1 MRDAVKDD
9 PNKSNL
15 HLDFYDR
22 SKLIQWLRQHPSV
35 MLWVKGKLGQGYSG
49 WQPYGA
55 WSNPPQGV
63 TDTLIS
69 APGVTITLPSGRDKN
84 SKLMKQLAQC
94 EH

>member
-35 MLWVKGKLGQGYSG
+35 MLWVGSLGKGIRL
-49 WQPYGA
+49 A
-55 WSNPPQGV
+55 
-63 TDTLIS
+63 TLRS
-69 APGVTITLPSGRDKN
+69 L
-84 SKLMKQLAQC
+84 
-94 EH
+94 E

>member
-9 PNKSNL
+9 PNESYL

-35 MLWVKGKLGQGYSG
+35 MLWVKAKLGQGYSG

-55 WSNPPQGV
+55 QEQSTTRCYRHFNLSPV
-63 TDTLIS
+63 RNHYF
-69 APGVTITLPSGRDKN
+69 TIGKGAKTQN
-84 SKLMKQLAQC
+84 
-94 EH
+94 